1 MASLLG
7 GGAGAG
13 GLSRRAYAAPVHPVA
28 TPRRTPPGP
37 AIAAA
42 VLGVLSAAVPA
53 LFALLALA
61 FSDGRFGDGVWALVL
76 VPLVLLAGLVVGAV
90 LLLAGRSWLVLALCA
105 GVLTALVVTGYA
117 TGAWSGDSLGVLAL
131 AVPLLTTVLAALPG
145 VRGWIAARRIAR
157 AGR

>member
-1 MASLLG
+1 
-7 GGAGAG
+7 
-13 GLSRRAYAAPVHPVA
+13 VHPAV

-61 FSDGRFGDGVWALVL
+61 FSNGQFDDGGWALVL

-131 AVPLLTTVLAALPG
+131 AVPLLTTVLAVLPG

>member
-1 MASLLG
+1 M
-7 GGAGAG
+7 
-13 GLSRRAYAAPVHPVA
+13 HPVA
-28 TPRRTPPGP
+28 PPRRTPPGP

-61 FSDGRFGDGVWALVL
+61 FSNGQFGDGGWALVL

-105 GVLTALVVTGYA
+105 GVLTALVVTGHA

-131 AVPLLTTVLAALPG
+131 AVPLITTVLAALPC
-145 VRGWIAARRIAR
+145 VRGWIAARRSAH